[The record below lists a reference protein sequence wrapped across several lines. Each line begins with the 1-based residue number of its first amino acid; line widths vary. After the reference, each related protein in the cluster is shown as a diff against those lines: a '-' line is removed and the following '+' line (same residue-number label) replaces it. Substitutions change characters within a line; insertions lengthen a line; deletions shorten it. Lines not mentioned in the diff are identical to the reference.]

1 MKQHCIMKGTYV
13 APRAYASAAAPE
25 GLICV
30 SFNVVGLQVDEL
42 TNMNTFTEDESAEC
56 FDFEF

>member
-1 MKQHCIMKGTYV
+1 MKGTYV